1 MDELICLKSILTFP
15 GSLSLFLALYA
26 GLLIMFTTPCISKD
40 TGAGALTLPTLEGA
54 LQGFVFTNMNFH

>member
-1 MDELICLKSILTFP
+1 MSLFVKKSILALP
-15 GSLSLFLALYA
+15 GGLSLLLTLYA
-26 GLLIMFTTPCISKD
+26 GLLIVFTTPCISKD